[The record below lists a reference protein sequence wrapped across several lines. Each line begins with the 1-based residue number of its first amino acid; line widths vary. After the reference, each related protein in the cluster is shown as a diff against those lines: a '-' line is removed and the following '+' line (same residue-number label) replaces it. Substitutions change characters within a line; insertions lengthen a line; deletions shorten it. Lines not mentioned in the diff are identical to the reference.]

1 MVKLIETDPTAQ
13 EINTS
18 IANIT
23 ASGKWED
30 VWEMMHWQVTRT
42 FDSNTG
48 LTSYQYTL
56 TDENFKNVLL
66 DLAHRRKDVLTIQN
80 ALLDPYD
87 PDQPKR
93 EPFTRE
99 GLLLALYKKWGW
111 SDPSKYDPS
120 FVAVANNLTNGA
132 LIASYY
138 NSNIAEE
145 LAGDKYGD

>member
-1 MVKLIETDPTAQ
+1 MVKLIETDPIAQ
-13 EINTS
+13 EINAS
-18 IANIT
+18 ITNLTDA
-23 ASGKWED
+23 GKWND
-30 VWEMMHWQVTRT
+30 VWTSMHWQITKT
-42 FDSNTG
+42 FDNNTG
-48 LTSYQYTL
+48 LTSYEYAL

-66 DLAHRRKDVLTIQN
+66 DLAYRRKDVLTIQN
-80 ALLDPYD
+80 ALLDPYN

-111 SDPSKYDPS
+111 SDTSQYNQA
-120 FVAVANNLTNGA
+120 FVDIANNLTNGA
-132 LIASYY
+132 LVASYY

>member
-1 MVKLIETDPTAQ
+1 MTKLIETDPIAQ
-13 EINTS
+13 EINVS
-18 IANIT
+18 IENLTEA
-23 ASGKWED
+23 GKWED
-30 VWEMMHWQVTRT
+30 LWSMMHWQVTKT
-42 FDSNTG
+42 FDNNTG
-48 LTSYQYTL
+48 RVFYEYTL

-66 DLAHRRKDVLTIQN
+66 DLAYRREDVLTIQN

-93 EPFTRE
+93 EAFTRE

-111 SDPSKYDPS
+111 NDPTQYIQS
-120 FVAVANNLTNGA
+120 FVDVANNLTNGA

-138 NSNIAEE
+138 NSDIAEG

>member
-1 MVKLIETDPTAQ
+1 MTKLIETDPIAQ
-13 EINTS
+13 EINAS
-18 IANIT
+18 IENLT
-23 ASGKWED
+23 DTGKWDD
-30 VWEMMHWQVTRT
+30 VWAPMHWQTTKT
-42 FDSNTG
+42 FDNETG
-48 LTSYQYTL
+48 FTSYEYTL

-66 DLAHRRKDVLTIQN
+66 DLAYRRKDVLTIQN
-80 ALLDPYD
+80 ALLDPYN

-111 SDPSKYDPS
+111 SDTSQYNQA
-120 FVAVANNLTNGA
+120 FVDIANNLTNGA
-132 LIASYY
+132 LVASYY